1 MKIECTPEELKEML
15 SPTTTRRELE
25 NLGIEI
31 TYEDFAE
38 MMKEYISRRDYNK
51 RPTREF
57 VNSMRVAHGLKP
69 QVESDGNVAQDH

>member
-15 SPTTTRRELE
+15 SPTTARRELE

-38 MMKEYISRRDYNK
+38 MMKEYKSRQDYNK
-51 RPTREF
+51 RSTRET
-57 VNSMRVAHGLKP
+57 VDSMRKAYGLKP
-69 QVESDGNVAQDH
+69 QAESNGNVAQDH